1 MRVVFMG
8 TPAFAVPSLKALSAD
23 HDVALVVT
31 QPDRASGRGSC
42 ARPTPV
48 KEAALALGLPVIQPV
63 RLDEEAIAAIRAAA
77 PDLIAVAAFGMLL
90 PADVLAIPPLGC
102 VNVHASLL
110 PTYRGAAPIQ
120 RSILSGD
127 EVTGV
132 SIMRMELGLD
142 TGPYALQRSVRIGDG
157 YSSDVETALADL
169 GASALLDVI
178 EMMASGQVT
187 WVSQD
192 DDAATYAAKITKDD
206 VALRPESSVQDA
218 YRRVRAASRRA
229 PARACLGDRELTVV
243 RAVPVQAHVA
253 PGAVCLVD
261 GVPVLGMAD
270 GGLRLDIVR
279 PSGKGDMPGAEWAR
293 GARLDADV
301 CWRCTR

>member
-8 TPAFAVPSLKALSAD
+8 TPAFAVPSLMALSGR
-23 HDVALVVT
+23 HEVVLVVT
-31 QPDRASGRGSC
+31 QPDRASGRGAC

-48 KEAALALGLPVIQPV
+48 KEAALDLGLPVIQPP
-63 RLDEEAIAAIRAAA
+63 RLTTAAIETIAEAR

-90 PADVLAIPPLGC
+90 PAEVLSIPPFGC

-110 PTYRGAAPIQ
+110 PKYRGAAPIQ
-120 RSILSGD
+120 RAILAGD

-142 TGPYALQRSVRIGDG
+142 TGPYALRREVPVGDG
-157 YSSDVETALADL
+157 YTADVEVALAEA
-169 GASALLDVI
+169 GAAALLEVLDGI
-178 EMMASGQVT
+178 AGGQVIWT
-187 WVSQD
+187 TQD
-192 DDAATYAAKITKDD
+192 EDQATYAAKITKDD
-206 VALRPESSVQDA
+206 VALRPELGVREA

-229 PARACLGDRELTVV
+229 PARACLGEKELTVI
-243 RAVPVQAHVA
+243 RATPVQADVA

-261 GVPVLGMAD
+261 GAPVLGVAD

-279 PSGKGDMPGAEWAR
+279 PSGKGDMSGIDWAR
-293 GARLDADV
+293 GARLDEDV